1 MPRGRD
7 STKMPCFWHEEAVF
21 LWSLFSLSSCWFSRR
36 TWCRIVPQCF
46 HMAGKKLLA
55 SMVRIWASCESASWF
70 SSFPVDVESPA
81 VFFDP
86 SGEDGTGE
94 SDSGQITCSGVV
106 QEASK
111 AFSTISYSRSVSRIL
126 MLMKIV
132 PGRVLFAVFTAVYI
146 SRINGGGSCFPRAGD
161 ALNSRCS
168 ANAYFQERS
177 DSCSFLKH
185 FLPSL
190 CRKRQRACGICAV
203 LSSCLEAAVV
213 IIHAE
218 MNQLHL
224 YPGRPLVISGAG
236 QFLPDQ

>member
-21 LWSLFSLSSCWFSRR
+21 SGAFQFEFLLVFHEHGAGLF
-36 TWCRIVPQCF
+36 PQCF
-46 HMAGKKLLA
+46 HMAGKKLL
-55 SMVRIWASCESASWF
+55 ASWF

-111 AFSTISYSRSVSRIL
+111 AFSTISYSRSVFRIL

-132 PGRVLFAVFTAVYI
+132 PGRVLFAVFY
-146 SRINGGGSCFPRAGD
+146 
-161 ALNSRCS
+161 
-168 ANAYFQERS
+168 
-177 DSCSFLKH
+177 
-185 FLPSL
+185 
-190 CRKRQRACGICAV
+190 
-203 LSSCLEAAVV
+203 
-213 IIHAE
+213 
-218 MNQLHL
+218 
-224 YPGRPLVISGAG
+224 GRVH
-236 QFLPDQ
+236 

>member
-21 LWSLFSLSSCWFSRR
+21 SGAFQFEFLLVFHEHGAGLF
-36 TWCRIVPQCF
+36 PQCF

-81 VFFDP
+81 AFFDP

-126 MLMKIV
+126 MLMKVV
-132 PGRVLFAVFTAVYI
+132 PGRVLFAVFY
-146 SRINGGGSCFPRAGD
+146 
-161 ALNSRCS
+161 
-168 ANAYFQERS
+168 
-177 DSCSFLKH
+177 
-185 FLPSL
+185 
-190 CRKRQRACGICAV
+190 
-203 LSSCLEAAVV
+203 
-213 IIHAE
+213 
-218 MNQLHL
+218 
-224 YPGRPLVISGAG
+224 GRVH
-236 QFLPDQ
+236 

>member
-21 LWSLFSLSSCWFSRR
+21 SGAFQFEFLLVFHEHGAGLF
-36 TWCRIVPQCF
+36 PQCF

-168 ANAYFQERS
+168 ANAYFQG
-177 DSCSFLKH
+177 K
-185 FLPSL
+185 
-190 CRKRQRACGICAV
+190 K
-203 LSSCLEAAVV
+203 
-213 IIHAE
+213 
-218 MNQLHL
+218 
-224 YPGRPLVISGAG
+224 
-236 QFLPDQ
+236 

>member
-1 MPRGRD
+1 MPGLALIPPEGADFTGGMPPCCGVQQRHSWAAGPLYLSAIRDKMGDSGMPRGRD

-21 LWSLFSLSSCWFSRR
+21 SGAFQFEFLLVFHEHGAGLF
-36 TWCRIVPQCF
+36 PQCF

-94 SDSGQITCSGVV
+94 LGSGQITCSGVV
-106 QEASK
+106 QETSK

-132 PGRVLFAVFTAVYI
+132 PGRVLFAVFY
-146 SRINGGGSCFPRAGD
+146 
-161 ALNSRCS
+161 
-168 ANAYFQERS
+168 
-177 DSCSFLKH
+177 
-185 FLPSL
+185 
-190 CRKRQRACGICAV
+190 
-203 LSSCLEAAVV
+203 
-213 IIHAE
+213 
-218 MNQLHL
+218 
-224 YPGRPLVISGAG
+224 GRVH
-236 QFLPDQ
+236 